1 MDVLWWTLAIAL
13 MAAGLAGT
21 VLPVLPGPLL
31 ILAGTV
37 LGAWIDG
44 FDRVGIATVA
54 VLAVLAA
61 LAWVLDFVAGLLGAK
76 RVGASRQA
84 LAGSAIGTVAGLFF
98 GFVGVLFLPF
108 AGAMI
113 GEWLAR
119 RSGGQAVKVGLATW
133 MGILAG
139 MAAKVVI
146 GFVMI
151 GVFVAALLF

>member
-1 MDVLWWTLAIAL
+1 MDVLWWALAIAL

-108 AGAMI
+108 VGAVI

-119 RSGGQAVKVGLATW
+119 RLGGQAMKVGVATW
-133 MGILAG
+133 LGILAG

-151 GVFVAALLF
+151 GIFVAALLF